1 MSQERLTKITLIED
15 INKLNELNSGKSI
28 TVKQFDKLYDMTVDE
43 LEFYLRMLDMRYEL
57 LNIIKQ

>member
-15 INKLNELNSGKSI
+15 INKLNELNHGKSI
-28 TVKQFDKLYDMTVDE
+28 TVQQFDKFYDMTVDE

-57 LNIIKQ
+57 LSIIKL